1 MLLQMKAVVRLMYLI
16 QPYTFRLNSPS
27 SLETKWGKEMNFG
40 NKVQVQVECCSMQI
54 GRTMSLEKIPERA
67 VEMRSIEFRENGI
80 IPGREQ
86 LFIIV
91 IREK

>member
-1 MLLQMKAVVRLMYLI
+1 
-16 QPYTFRLNSPS
+16 
-27 SLETKWGKEMNFG
+27 MNFG

-54 GRTMSLEKIPERA
+54 GRTISLEEITERA
-67 VEMRSIEFRENGI
+67 VEMRSIEFWENGI

-91 IREK
+91 IRET